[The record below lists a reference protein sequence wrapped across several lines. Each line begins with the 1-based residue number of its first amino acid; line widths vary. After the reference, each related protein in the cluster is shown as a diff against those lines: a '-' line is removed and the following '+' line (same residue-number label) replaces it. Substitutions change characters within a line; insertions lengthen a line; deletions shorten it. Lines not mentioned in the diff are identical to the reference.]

1 VSPVLA
7 LRRSLDAYAVED
19 PVREKPHRR
28 DARLV
33 RSSVVGT
40 MADEVE
46 PLDDHVGIRRH
57 LGLGASATIE
67 AHGAQDR
74 HPGDAQT

>member
-1 VSPVLA
+1 
-7 LRRSLDAYAVED
+7 
-19 PVREKPHRR
+19 
-28 DARLV
+28 
-33 RSSVVGT
+33 

-46 PLDDHVGIRRH
+46 PLDDHVEIRRH